1 MLNPTGPEIDWHSAA
16 STFVNNCQNVSLAA
30 RVLSRLR
37 VALTSF
43 AGRHSRALI
52 GCVVLV
58 FSGSR
63 GPRAHNVRAE
73 GNCTRQKQARQQ
85 NCHTAVAMRMYGE
98 TVRLNISYYYKRL
111 SCITFFTYPEIRWP
125 HLFFLLFFISQD
137 AIKICFYSTKTSR
150 NWMALFI
157 KFIFF
162 SFSRCNYNYE

>member
-98 TVRLNISYYYKRL
+98 TVRLNVSYYYKRL
-111 SCITFFTYPEIRWP
+111 CCISNFFHASRNSMTWK
-125 HLFFLLFFISQD
+125 LFFISQD

-150 NWMALFI
+150 NWMALCI
-157 KFIFF
+157 IFIFLF
-162 SFSRCNYNYE
+162 L